1 MEKSLGITKPLYSDQ
16 ILPVT
21 WPFVT
26 SKLHC
31 RRIMAQYIQSVL
43 IPPGHLSG
51 FSHLGNLSENL
62 CPEVG
67 HLSILLEEV
76 NIVHFSIFQLKIRL
90 FQPWKFLLTLS

>member
-1 MEKSLGITKPLYSDQ
+1 MEKNLGITKPRYSEH
-16 ILPVT
+16 IVPVT
-21 WPFVT
+21 WPFVI

-31 RRIMAQYIQSVL
+31 RRIIAQAIPSVL
-43 IPPGHLSG
+43 IPPPPHGHLSG

-76 NIVHFSIFQLKIRL
+76 NIAPFQY
-90 FQPWKFLLTLS
+90 FT

>member
-1 MEKSLGITKPLYSDQ
+1 MTFFTPVTVKYMEKNLGITKPRYSEH

-21 WPFVT
+21 WPFVI

-31 RRIMAQYIQSVL
+31 RRIIAQAIPSVL
-43 IPPGHLSG
+43 IPPHPGHFSG

-76 NIVHFSIFQLKIRL
+76 NIAPFQY
-90 FQPWKFLLTLS
+90 FT

>member
-1 MEKSLGITKPLYSDQ
+1 MTFFTPVTVKYMEKNLGITKPRYSEH

-21 WPFVT
+21 WPFVI

-31 RRIMAQYIQSVL
+31 RRIIAQAIPSVL
-43 IPPGHLSG
+43 IPPPPPGHLSG

-76 NIVHFSIFQLKIRL
+76 NITPFQY
-90 FQPWKFLLTLS
+90 FT

>member
-1 MEKSLGITKPLYSDQ
+1 MEKNLGITKPHYSEH
-16 ILPVT
+16 ILPVN
-21 WPFVT
+21 WPFVI

-31 RRIMAQYIQSVL
+31 RRIMAQYIPSVL

-67 HLSILLEEV
+67 HLSIILEEV